1 MGLGYCTCRVNPH
14 CLHPLLNSTRSFSTP
29 CPGMHQKH
37 FASHFATP
45 QANNTLLHHVD
56 LNLFNHISWQ
66 HLFIKIWLLFK
77 YIPESSEHAEYCLIE
92 SEIFSLLFI
101 FCLIETKKEH

>member
-1 MGLGYCTCRVNPH
+1 
-14 CLHPLLNSTRSFSTP
+14 
-29 CPGMHQKH
+29 MHQKH

-56 LNLFNHISWQ
+56 LNLFNNISWQ

-77 YIPESSEHAEYCLIE
+77 YIPESSEHAEYCLIA
-92 SEIFSLLFI
+92 SETFSLLFI
-101 FCLIETKKEH
+101 FCLIETKKEY